1 MKTYTENDLENG
13 TETES
18 AIARSISHN
27 EMVQVEV
34 EDPAQL
40 VDWISENYSD
50 VDSCR
55 ENDGSLDVWGNREG
69 EDFRLNIV
77 AA

>member
-1 MKTYTENDLENG
+1 MKTYTETDLENG
-13 TETES
+13 TETET
-18 AIARSISHN
+18 AIARSISHS
-27 EMVQVEV
+27 EIVAVKC

-40 VDWISENYSD
+40 ADWIAANYEE
-50 VDSCR
+50 VDHST

-69 EDFRLNIV
+69 DDFRVRLI